1 MPDSLEIM
9 PVASKKEFDAFI
21 KLPWKI
27 YRGDPNWVPPLL
39 MEQRGV
45 LDTGKNPFFM
55 HSEIQHYLARRGK
68 ELVGRISAIIDHNYN
83 DFQKEET
90 GFFGFFESINDREV
104 SWALLSTAE
113 KWIRDQGM
121 NRMLGPTNPSTNNVV
136 GLLIDAFDKPPV
148 IQMPY
153 NPAYYVELLEDY
165 GVTKAHDLYAYY
177 MGDITPIS
185 DKIKRVVELVY
196 KRKNVTVRS
205 INFKK
210 LEEDIHLVKIVY
222 NDAWERNWGFVPW
235 TDEEI
240 EHTGKDLKRGAI
252 EDLVLLA
259 FVDGE
264 IAGFSAALPD
274 LNQALKRING
284 RLFPFGL
291 IKLLWYSRKID
302 MLRVLAL
309 GVRKKFQN
317 LGVDAIFYYE
327 TYTRGTKHGF
337 NRGEFSWLLENNHP
351 MRNALE
357 NWGARIYKTYRLY
370 TKNLSS

>member
-1 MPDSLEIM
+1 MVETLEIL
-9 PVASKKEFDAFI
+9 PVSRKREIDAFI

-45 LDTGKNPFFM
+45 LDTRKNPFFM
-55 HSEIQHYLARRGK
+55 HSEIQHYLARKGK
-68 ELVGRISAIIDHNYN
+68 ELVGRISAIMDHHYN
-83 DFQKEET
+83 DFQKEKT
-90 GFFGFFESINDREV
+90 GFFGFFESINSREV
-104 SWALLSTAE
+104 SRALFSQAE

-121 NRMLGPTNPSTNNVV
+121 NRMLGPTNPSTNTVL
-136 GLLIDAFDKPPV
+136 GLLIDAFDKPPA

-153 NPAYYVELLEDY
+153 NPAYYVELFGDY
-165 GVTKAHDLYAYY
+165 GLTKAHDLYAYY
-177 MGDITPIS
+177 MEDITPVS
-185 DKIKRVVELVY
+185 DKIKRVVELVR

-205 INFKK
+205 INFKR
-210 LEEDIHLVKIVY
+210 LDEDIPLVKIAY

-240 EHTGKDLKRGAI
+240 EHTGKDLKMGAI

-264 IAGFSAALPD
+264 IAGFSVCLPD

-284 RLFPFGL
+284 RLFPLGL

-317 LGVDAIFYYE
+317 LGLDAVFYYE
-327 TYTRGTKHGF
+327 THTRGIKHGF
-337 NRGEFSWLLENNHP
+337 RRGEFSWLLENNHP
-351 MRNALE
+351 MRNTLE

-370 TKNLSS
+370 TKDLSR

>member
-1 MPDSLEIM
+1 MRDSPEILS
-9 PVASKKEFDAFI
+9 VTSKKELDTFI
-21 KLPWKI
+21 KLPWRI

-39 MEQRGV
+39 MEQRGL

-68 ELVGRISAIIDHNYN
+68 EFVGRISAIIDHNYN
-83 DFQKEET
+83 DFQKEKT

-104 SWALLSTAE
+104 SGTLLSAAE

-121 NRMLGPTNPSTNNVV
+121 NRVLGPTNPSTNYVL
-136 GLLIDAFDKPPV
+136 GLLIDSFDKPPV

-153 NPAYYVELLEDY
+153 NPAYYVDLFADY
-165 GVTKAHDLYAYY
+165 GLTKGHDLYAYY
-177 MGDITPIS
+177 MEDITPIS
-185 DKIKRVVELVY
+185 DKIKRVVERVR

-205 INFKK
+205 INFKRLK
-210 LEEDIHLVKIVY
+210 EEIQLIKIVY

-240 EHTGKDLKRGAI
+240 EHAGKDLKMGAI

-259 FVDGE
+259 FVEGE
-264 IAGFSAALPD
+264 IAGFSLSLPD

-284 RLFPFGL
+284 RLLPFGL
-291 IKLLWYSRKID
+291 IKILWYSRKID

-317 LGVDAIFYYE
+317 LGLDAIFYYE
-327 TYTRGTKHGF
+327 TYTRGIKHGF
-337 NRGEFSWLLENNHP
+337 RRGEFSWLLENNHA
-351 MRNALE
+351 MRNAIE

-370 TKNLSS
+370 TKDLSS